1 MATFNWP
8 GFGIAAISPTLDQ
21 PAQVNRS
28 AYTGVRSVAS
38 NPWHGK
44 WSFKV
49 QLAVKQGDANFQAI
63 RAFFTGLQGPINNFH
78 LPAVEQ
84 LQNANSGV
92 TLSASASQ
100 GATSLALTGLGTAL
114 VAGNMATIAGQLLSI
129 TSAGA
134 LSGTAQTI
142 SFQPALRAAA
152 ASGASIE
159 TAKPYA
165 LVALIGSSF
174 AWNIAQWRQY
184 GVMFEVDE
192 AIGDTDGASPSG
204 DVWSGSAIAAAPVP
218 ANTALPVISGSIV
231 VGQTLTT
238 TNGTWTN
245 SPTGYTYQ
253 WTRGGVNIAG
263 ATASTYTL
271 VTADNTTNIAVVVT
285 ATNANGSATA
295 TSASV
300 GPISSSS
307 YAGYALAEVFTLPQ
321 YWVAGTQYTPITA
334 LPGYTFT
341 RSGIQ
346 GAVDA
351 SGAVQFFAAN
361 VPAINSAGFHA
372 YGALTNSVLQSQALD
387 NASWPKASCSATA
400 DTMVAPDGTTTVDKV
415 TTTASPAT
423 IFQSP
428 AVSASST
435 YTYSI
440 FVPKSG
446 NSFAFMYAQ
455 INLGGVPDAANIG
468 FNLSTGAVG
477 TFQTLA
483 GAGVTGT
490 AYTVSCGSFWR
501 LIVVFNTAAGHTAAG
516 LYWGPSDTLNGRTFA
531 ANGDWFGWQVQN
543 LLGNFPNGGP
553 IIATTTAAASIGANA
568 FTNTVANGSYSAVYT
583 FDDNSTQTIATT
595 IAAGVFTF
603 PTTLNRNVVK
613 QVLMN

>member
-372 YGALTNSVLQSQALD
+372 YGALTNYQLYSQD
-387 NASWPKASCSATA
+387 FTQASAWNCAPFTVTA
-400 DTMVAPDGTTTVDKV
+400 NTTAAPDGSVTAEKLVEGVATATYEFPSGQTGPASVRATHSLFVKALGVGSKRFLQATTGGDTSGIINFDFVLGVTVGGGGTRN
-415 TTTASPAT
+415 TTGTITNVSNGWVRCSFSYDAPA
-423 IFQSP
+423 
-428 AVSASST
+428 A
-435 YTYSI
+435 
-440 FVPKSG
+440 
-446 NSFAFMYAQ
+446 
-455 INLGGVPDAANIG
+455 GVPAYWLLQPSNTLTYG
-468 FNLSTGAVG
+468 GYTGDGVSG
-477 TFQTLA
+477 VYVWQGQHLA
-483 GAGVTGT
+483 
-490 AYTVSCGSFWR
+490 
-501 LIVVFNTAAGHTAAG
+501 
-516 LYWGPSDTLNGRTFA
+516 
-531 ANGDWFGWQVQN
+531 
-543 LLGNFPNGGP
+543 GNFPNGGP

-603 PTTLNRNVVK
+603 PTTLNRNIVK

>member
-372 YGALTNSVLQSQALD
+372 YGALTNYQLYSQD
-387 NASWPKASCSATA
+387 FTQASAWNCAPFTVTA
-400 DTMVAPDGTTTVDKV
+400 NTTAAPDGSVTAEKLVEGVATATYEFPSGQTGPASVRATHSLFVKALGVGSKRFLQATTGGDTSGIINFDFVLGVTVGGGGTRN
-415 TTTASPAT
+415 TTGTITNVSNGWVRCSFSYDAPA
-423 IFQSP
+423 
-428 AVSASST
+428 A
-435 YTYSI
+435 
-440 FVPKSG
+440 
-446 NSFAFMYAQ
+446 
-455 INLGGVPDAANIG
+455 GVPAYWLLQPSNTLTYG
-468 FNLSTGAVG
+468 GYTGDGVSG
-477 TFQTLA
+477 VYVWQGQHLA
-483 GAGVTGT
+483 
-490 AYTVSCGSFWR
+490 
-501 LIVVFNTAAGHTAAG
+501 
-516 LYWGPSDTLNGRTFA
+516 
-531 ANGDWFGWQVQN
+531 
-543 LLGNFPNGGP
+543 GNFPNGGP